1 MTIDREILMD
11 ANDKDLPAVAL
22 AVNQLTSPQAMRAF
36 LIVALTVTV
45 MVLVIMG
52 REIPQE
58 LLFTYGGIVLTLFDA
73 PGVADA
79 LTQIGR
85 PRK

>member
-1 MTIDREILMD
+1 MTIDRDMLME
-11 ANDKDLPAVAL
+11 KSEKELPAVAL

-36 LIVALTVTV
+36 LIIALTVTV
-45 MVLVIMG
+45 MILVIMG

-85 PRK
+85 GRK